1 MGRDKALLE
10 IGGRALAAVVGD
22 ALRAAGA
29 DPVLAIGG
37 DGAALAGL
45 GLEAVPDEHLGEGPL
60 GGVLT
65 ALRRAPTELVAVLAC
80 DLPGARAEAVSAVVA
95 ALAARPDADVALPV
109 VNGRLAL
116 VHAAWRSA
124 AEVAVAAS
132 FAGGERSLAGAVAGL
147 RVVEVA
153 GLDRAWLADVDVPA
167 DLDRARPRPEGSA
180 GPHCSP

>member
-10 IGGRALAAVVGD
+10 VGGRALAAAVAG

-45 GLEAVPDEHLGEGPL
+45 GLEPVPDEHPGEGPL

-65 ALRRAPTELVAVLAC
+65 ALRRAPTDLVAVLAC
-80 DLPGARAEAVSAVVA
+80 DLPGARAEAVAAVVS

-109 VNGRLAL
+109 AAGRRAL
-116 VHAAWRSA
+116 VHAAWRT
-124 AEVAVAAS
+124 EVEPDVAAA
-132 FAGGERSLAGAVAGL
+132 FAGGERSLAGAVARL
-147 RVVEVA
+147 RVVEVV
-153 GLDRAWLADVDVPA
+153 GIDPAWLADADVPA
-167 DLDRARPRPEGSA
+167 DLGRARPRPEGPA
-180 GPHCSP
+180 GPHCSR